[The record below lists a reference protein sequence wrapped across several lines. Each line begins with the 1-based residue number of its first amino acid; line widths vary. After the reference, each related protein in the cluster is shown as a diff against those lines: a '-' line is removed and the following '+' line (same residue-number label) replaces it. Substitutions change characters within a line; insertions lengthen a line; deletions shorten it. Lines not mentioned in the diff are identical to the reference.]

1 MNDKTM
7 RRLSLGTRL
16 YISILSLFI
25 IMVAISI
32 FVQRYAEGNYRK
44 AVIDV
49 RLQSYNARIMEVV
62 GRLDSINDDVLNAY
76 IEDHFLDDLRLTI
89 IDEQGHVTFDNINED
104 YASMNNH
111 LDRKEV
117 KKALATGHG
126 TVTERASSST
136 SQEYFYS
143 ANYYPEHKLIIR
155 SALPYDD
162 DLVLQ
167 LSPGNVYIW
176 LIVSLLLLLM
186 AVLRFFVSRMVSR
199 LEHQKE
205 IERLQV
211 RRELTQNIAHELKT
225 PITSILAY
233 LDTLVS
239 QGEIDEEVKQRFLQ
253 NSYKQAQLLASLVR
267 DISVINR
274 LEYRPDYYQVEEV
287 DVHEVIVR
295 VLADVA
301 IHLDEHRMTCNN
313 NVPTGTLI
321 EGNRNLLYGI
331 FRNLTDNAIL
341 YAGPDTTIDIAV
353 AEKTQYYLFTFK
365 DNGSGVGQ
373 EHLNFLFDRF
383 YRVDKGRERAM
394 GSTGLG
400 LSVVKNAVQFH
411 GGAIHARNASKGGLK
426 FTFTLA
432 KKHYPASVPSSTK

>member
-1 MNDKTM
+1 MK
-7 RRLSLGTRL
+7 RLSLGTRL

-25 IMVAISI
+25 ITVAISI
-32 FVQRYAEGNYRK
+32 FVQRYAEGKYRK

-62 GRLDSINDDVLNAY
+62 DRTDSINDAALNAY

-89 IDEQGHVTFDNINED
+89 IDEQGHVVYDNISDD

-117 KKALATGHG
+117 KNALATGHG
-126 TVTERASSST
+126 TVTERVSSST
-136 SQEYFYS
+136 SQDYFYS

-167 LSPGNVYIW
+167 LSPGNLYNW
-176 LIVSLLLLLM
+176 LIIPLLLLLM
-186 AVLRFFVSRMVSR
+186 GVLRFFVSRMVSR
-199 LEHQKE
+199 LEHQKA
-205 IERLQV
+205 IERLQM

-239 QGEIDEEVKQRFLQ
+239 QGEIDEEVRQRFLQ

-274 LEYRPDYYQVEEV
+274 LEYRPDYYRVEEV
-287 DVHEVIVR
+287 DVHEVIMS

-301 IHLDEHRMTCNN
+301 IHLDENRITCHNG
-313 NVPTGTLI
+313 VPVGTLI

-341 YAGPDTTIDIAV
+341 YAGQGTTIDIAV

-365 DNGSGVGQ
+365 DNGCGVGQ
-373 EHLNFLFDRF
+373 EHLDFLFDRF

-400 LSVVKNAVQFH
+400 LSIVKNAVHFH
-411 GGAIHARNASKGGLK
+411 GGSIHARNVSKGGLK

-432 KKHYPASVPSSTK
+432 KKHPQASVTPSAQ